1 MAAEPTYRSDTRPDF
16 APVRGVVRDDHRVR
30 LRRRPGDRARG
41 RRRSTGAEAL
51 DLLDDML
58 AIRELEEMIVR
69 LRSGGYDP
77 LPGYDYRGPTHVS
90 IGQEATA
97 VGASLRAAARRQRH
111 ELPPRPRRR
120 DRQGLRGDP
129 ADDRRASSAPASPA
143 RRRATRDGAP
153 GGRPRGARLPDD
165 RRAVRQ
171 GGGLLPRA
179 AAAAC
184 TSATSRP
191 ATSAPTRSSAAACRS
206 RPARRWPIRYERTDR
221 VVCCF
226 AGDGAYAN
234 GVVLESL
241 NWAAQDQWTNHL
253 AGDRAYGLPIIY
265 FIQNNHYGM
274 THRTDDEV
282 MGVRHLARRAAG
294 FAEDNMH
301 AEVVNGMDVL
311 AVRDAVR
318 RAAALCRAGE
328 GPVLI
333 EASTYR
339 YYGHSLSDPRNE
351 YRTREEEAAWRA
363 VDPIERLKR
372 QLVEAGVADEA
383 AVAAVEAGVAR
394 AQRPGRGPRGRRRP
408 IPTRPTV
415 LATSTRTRPPTSS
428 PAGPGRRRPT
438 PSRPSPKRDA
448 DGAIS
453 YRTPSA
459 RRSSRRCP
467 ATRRVIHYGED
478 VADYGG
484 AFKLTKGLLEA
495 FGRERVFNT
504 PISRGLHLRHGGR
517 RGDRRPAAGGRADV
531 HGLRPDGLRP
541 DRQPGREVA
550 LHERRPGRGAAR
562 HPGLGRRRQGLRR
575 PALASRSR
583 ASSPTSPGL
592 YVVYPATPADAK
604 GLLKSAIR
612 TNNPVLFVE
621 SQGLYPTKGVVPEG
635 ELPRPDRAGP
645 RRPRGHGRDARRL
658 GPGRARLADRRR
670 DARGR
675 ARHLGRGHRPAQ
687 PRPARHGDGPRVGPQ
702 DRAAASSPARR
713 SSSGSFVN
721 EIVARIQLEAFDYLD
736 GPVGRIGAANGI
748 SPQAEGLERA
758 FLPGRRRRRPRRPG
772 RSAATADGG
781 RRWPT
786 RSSCRS
792 PAR

>member
-1 MAAEPTYRSDTRPDF
+1 MVAEPTYRSDTRPDF
-16 APVRGVVRDDHRVR
+16 APFEESCGTITGFAYA
-30 LRRRPGDRARG
+30 GDLATEVAG
-41 RRRSTGAEAL
+41 GGIEGAEAL

-90 IGQEATA
+90 IGQEGTA
-97 VGASLRAAARRQRH
+97 VGATSALRPDDNVTSSHRGHGDAIAKGFAAIRRMTVEQLRARVPGSTAGTRE
-111 ELPPRPRRR
+111 ELVEAVLEEHVYRVIAELF
-120 DRQGLRGDP
+120 GKEEGYSRG
-129 ADDRRASSAPASPA
+129 R
-143 RRRATRDGAP
+143 
-153 GGRPRGARLPDD
+153 
-165 RRAVRQ
+165 
-171 GGGLLPRA
+171 GGGMHIGDFSTGNLGANAIVGGSVPIATGA
-179 AAAAC
+179 AMA
-184 TSATSRP
+184 
-191 ATSAPTRSSAAACRS
+191 
-206 RPARRWPIRYERTDR
+206 IRYEQSDR

-253 AGDRAYGLPIIY
+253 AGSRAHGLPIIF

-274 THRTDDEV
+274 THRTDEEV

-311 AVRDAVR
+311 AVRDAVG
-318 RAAALCRAGE
+318 RAATLCRAGE

-363 VDPIERLKR
+363 VDPIERLKV
-372 QLVEAGVADEA
+372 QLVEARVADEA
-383 AVAAVEAGVAR
+383 GVAAVEARARERNAR
-394 AQRPGRGPRGRRRP
+394 AAVRASRGTDPDPADLLAYLYTDTAADAVPAAARAVVTYADPPVAKRGP
-408 IPTRPTV
+408 
-415 LATSTRTRPPTSS
+415 
-428 PAGPGRRRPT
+428 
-438 PSRPSPKRDA
+438 

-453 YRTPSA
+453 YKDALREALVEEMA
-459 RRSSRRCP
+459 RDG
-467 ATRRVIHYGED
+467 RVILYGED

-504 PISRGLHLRHGGR
+504 PISEACICGT
-517 RGDRRPAAGGRADV
+517 AV
-531 HGLRPDGLRP
+531 
-541 DRQPGREVA
+541 
-550 LHERRPGRGAAR
+550 GAAIV
-562 HPGLGRRRQGLRR
+562 GAR
-575 PALASRSR
+575 PVVELMYMDFALMASDQIANQAGKWHYMSGAQVEVPLVIR
-583 ASSPTSPGL
+583 ASVGAGKGYGGQHSQSLESIFTHIPGI

-621 SQGLYPTKGVVPEG
+621 SQGLYPTKGVVPEEEYLTPIG
-635 ELPRPDRAGP
+635 TARVAREGSDATLVGWGP
-645 RRPRGHGRDARRL
+645 AVLDL
-658 GPGRARLADRRR
+658 L
-670 DARGR
+670 
-675 ARHLGRGHRPAQ
+675 
-687 PRPARHGDGPRVGPQ
+687 
-702 DRAAASSPARR
+702 AAADTLQAEHGVAAEVIDLR
-713 SSSGSFVN
+713 SLVPLDMETVLASVRKTGRCVVASQAVLVGSFVN
-721 EIVARIQLEAFDYLD
+721 EIVARIQAEAFDSLD

-748 SPQAEGLERA
+748 SPQAEGLEKA
-758 FLPGRRRRRPRRPG
+758 FLPNAGDVVR
-772 RSAATADGG
+772 AVTALL
-781 RRWPT
+781 
-786 RSSCRS
+786 
-792 PAR
+792 